1 MLRRIV
7 RVRRAEG
14 EGELRLPED
23 CLNALGLKE
32 GTRGT
37 VVVSPERLVLTPD
50 LHAGHARE
58 QLAVVAG
65 ELELAEEELR
75 RLARGLRRDPDS
87 PDETVAVLEC
97 LLQDELLP
105 AIRQLWE
112 LARPMGREDTAE
124 KPDGV
129 SVKVD
134 G

>member
-1 MLRRIV
+1 MLRRQV
-7 RVRRAEG
+7 KVWRAEG
-14 EGELRLPED
+14 EAELRLPED
-23 CLNALGLKE
+23 CLNALGLDE

-37 VVVSPERLVLTPD
+37 VMVSPERLVLTPD

-58 QLAVVAG
+58 QLAAVAG

-75 RLARGLRRDPDS
+75 RLARGLRRTS
-87 PDETVAVLEC
+87 GAPDETVAVLEC

-112 LARPMGREDTAE
+112 LARPMGREDADE

-129 SVKVD
+129 SGKVD

>member
-1 MLRRIV
+1 MLRRTV
-7 RVRRAEG
+7 RVRKAQG

-23 CLNALGLKE
+23 CLSALGLEE

-37 VVVSPERLVLTPD
+37 VMVSPERLVLTPH
-50 LHAGHARE
+50 LPAGHARE

-65 ELELAEEELR
+65 ELEIAEEELR

-87 PDETVAVLEC
+87 TDETVAVLEC

-112 LARPMGREDTAE
+112 LARPMGREEPGA

-129 SVKVD
+129 SAKVD